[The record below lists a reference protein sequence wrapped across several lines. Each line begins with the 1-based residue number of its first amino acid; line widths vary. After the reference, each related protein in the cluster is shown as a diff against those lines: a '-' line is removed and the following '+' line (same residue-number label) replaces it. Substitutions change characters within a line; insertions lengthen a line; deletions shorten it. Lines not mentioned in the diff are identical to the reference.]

1 MEEIKKSEVKSLIDI
16 IEPLDRSTHH
26 HLLEFLTKYPEGRKD
41 MCAVVCDVRKL
52 GSPLSSTT
60 DGRDGWHMLTAPLYH
75 SAYFIYK
82 TEKGLQYEEI
92 TIPEEI
98 QKYIE
103 APGFMKI
110 NSIWEYEKDIHTIV
124 SYISH
129 SSPDRIE
136 KDFRMKLSD
145 LGLEEIDKIDKKEFE
160 KLFEKH
166 KKLYDEDKEK
176 GDPY

>member
-1 MEEIKKSEVKSLIDI
+1 MGKNKMEEIKKSGVKSLIDI
-16 IEPLDRSTHH
+16 IEPLDRRRTPGDSV
-26 HLLEFLTKYPEGRKD
+26 LGDLEAYAHDSDIVFPEGRRD

-60 DGRDGWHMLTAPLYH
+60 DGDGWHMLTAPLYH

-103 APGFMKI
+103 APGFWPGLYKTAYMKI
-110 NSIWEYEKDIHTIV
+110 KSIWEYEKDIHTEV
-124 SYISH
+124 SYISIDGT
-129 SSPDRIE
+129 DRIDKE
-136 KDFRMKLSD
+136 FRMKLSD
-145 LGLEEIDKIDKKEFE
+145 LGLEEIDKI
-160 KLFEKH
+160 
-166 KKLYDEDKEK
+166 
-176 GDPY
+176 G

>member
-16 IEPLDRSTHH
+16 IEPLGRSSKGP
-26 HLLEFLTKYPEGRKD
+26 KYPEGRKD

-52 GSPLSSTT
+52 GKP
-60 DGRDGWHMLTAPLYH
+60 WPLYH

-110 NSIWEYEKDIHTIV
+110 RSIWEYEKDIHTIV
-124 SYISH
+124 SYISY

-145 LGLEEIDKIDKKEFE
+145 LGLEEIDTIDKKEFE
-160 KLFEKH
+160 KRKRYGGLKWE
-166 KKLYDEDKEK
+166 
-176 GDPY
+176 

>member
-1 MEEIKKSEVKSLIDI
+1 
-16 IEPLDRSTHH
+16 
-26 HLLEFLTKYPEGRKD
+26 

-60 DGRDGWHMLTAPLYH
+60 DGDGWHMLTAPLYH

-82 TEKGLQYEEI
+82 TAEKGLQYEEI

-110 NSIWEYEKDIHTIV
+110 RSIWEYEKDIHTIV

-160 KLFEKH
+160 K
-166 KKLYDEDKEK
+166 KKRYGGLDWE
-176 GDPY
+176 

>member
-16 IEPLDRSTHH
+16 IEPLGRSSKGP
-26 HLLEFLTKYPEGRKD
+26 KYPEGRKD

-52 GSPLSSTT
+52 GKP
-60 DGRDGWHMLTAPLYH
+60 WPLYH

-110 NSIWEYEKDIHTIV
+110 RSIWEYEKDIHTIV
-124 SYISH
+124 SYISY

-145 LGLEEIDKIDKKEFE
+145 LGLEEIDTIDKKEFE
-160 KLFEKH
+160 K
-166 KKLYDEDKEK
+166 KKRYGGLDWE
-176 GDPY
+176 

>member
-16 IEPLDRSTHH
+16 IEPLDRRRTPGDSV
-26 HLLEFLTKYPEGRKD
+26 LGDLEAYAHDSDIVFPEGRRD
-41 MCAVVCDVRKL
+41 MCGVVCGVRKL
-52 GSPLSSTT
+52 GEWDWP
-60 DGRDGWHMLTAPLYH
+60 GLYQ

-110 NSIWEYEKDIHTIV
+110 RSIWEYEKDIHTIV
-124 SYISH
+124 SYISY

-145 LGLEEIDKIDKKEFE
+145 LGLEEIDTIDKKEFE
-160 KLFEKH
+160 KRKRYGGLKWE
-166 KKLYDEDKEK
+166 
-176 GDPY
+176 